1 MLIDAINSSVEFKI
15 ANLYHIDGILA
26 LQELYLV
33 DNLSTEQKQAG
44 FVTTRFT
51 TDQLKVIIG
60 ESKDCLLHG

>member
-1 MLIDAINSSVEFKI
+1 LELQI

-33 DNLSTEQKQAG
+33 DNLSLNKKQAG

-51 TDQLKVIIG
+51 TDQLKDIIRKQG
-60 ESKDCLLHG
+60 LFVAWIMIC